1 MHGGQILL
9 KARIY
14 SFGDYVVFCAK
25 FSDKKNS
32 WIFSLYNMLKVQAD
46 LKV

>member
-14 SFGDYVVFCAK
+14 SFGDYIVFCAK
-25 FSDKKNS
+25 FADKKNA
-32 WIFSLYNMLKVQAD
+32 WIFSLYMSKVQAD

>member
-9 KARIY
+9 KSRIY
-14 SFGDYVVFCAK
+14 SFGDYIVFCAK
-25 FSDKKNS
+25 FADKKS
-32 WIFSLYNMLKVQAD
+32 AWIFSLYNMLKVQAD

>member
-14 SFGDYVVFCAK
+14 SFGDYIVFCAK
-25 FSDKKNS
+25 FADKKNS
-32 WIFSLYNMLKVQAD
+32 WIFLLYNMLKVQAD